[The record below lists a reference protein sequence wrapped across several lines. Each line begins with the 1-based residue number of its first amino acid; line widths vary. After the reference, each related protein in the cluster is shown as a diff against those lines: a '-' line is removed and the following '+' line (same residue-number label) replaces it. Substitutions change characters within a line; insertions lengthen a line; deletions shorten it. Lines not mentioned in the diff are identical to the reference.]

1 MNQDVQFYNNS
12 AGAYLDFFK
21 TSSSINRGFTMT
33 GKSTE
38 KMEERKPGPAC
49 YSPQQSKISDGPK
62 FTMNGKDYT
71 YEKEKSP
78 GPARVINCFNLVHTK
93 KNSLLSSSFHRKS

>member
-49 YSPQQSKISDGPK
+49 YSPQQNKISDGPK

-71 YEKEKSP
+71 HEKEKSP
-78 GPARVINCFNLVHTK
+78 GPARVINCFYFSTHQK
-93 KNSLLSSSFHRKS
+93 KCTLQQLIP